1 MKTTNE
7 VRAICQLDFDTTFDA
22 YNYAMEHHLDENPLS
37 VAIKSDAHGTNFLH
51 SLAVNGVKLF
61 GVWCDFLDDTATG
74 YIYTTEAGAREAM
87 AQVEANDKDAGIY
100 EPDFYTVRDMT
111 KYFE

>member
-22 YNYAMEHHLDENPLS
+22 YNYAMAHHLDENPLS

>member
-7 VRAICQLDFDTTFDA
+7 VRAICPIDFDTTYDA
-22 YNYAMEHHLDENPLS
+22 YNYAMAHRLDENPLS
-37 VAIKSDAHGTNFLH
+37 IAIKPDAHSTNFLH

-87 AQVEANDKDAGIY
+87 AQVETNDKDAGIY
-100 EPDFYTVRDMT
+100 EPDFYTVLDMT

>member
-7 VRAICQLDFDTTFDA
+7 VRAICPIDFDTTFDA
-22 YNYAMEHHLDENPLS
+22 YNYAMAHRLDENPLS
-37 VAIKSDAHGTNFLH
+37 IAIKPDAHSTNFLH

-61 GVWCDFLDDTATG
+61 GVWCDFLDDAATE

-87 AQVEANDKDAGIY
+87 EQVEADDMDAGIY
-100 EPDFYTVRDMT
+100 KPDFYTVLDMT

>member
-61 GVWCDFLDDTATG
+61 GVWCDFLDDTATE